1 MVARFSQPCSLM
13 ESTRTKPMGPLPGR
27 PGDFRKS
34 PWFWRIFFAALA
46 LLAGGVFLGMTYGQA
61 GSVLAGVAV
70 FLLGVA
76 LAFAA
81 MTSLRSRE
89 REDEKLREAP

>member
-1 MVARFSQPCSLM
+1 M
-13 ESTRTKPMGPLPGR
+13 ESTTKKPMGPLPGR

-34 PWFWRIFFAALA
+34 PWFWRVLGAAFVV
-46 LLAGGVFLGMTYGQA
+46 LAGAVFLGMRNGQA
-61 GSVLAGVAV
+61 GSVLAGVAIL
-70 FLLGVA
+70 FLGMA

-89 REDEKLREAP
+89 GKDEKLRESP

>member
-1 MVARFSQPCSLM
+1 MATT
-13 ESTRTKPMGPLPGR
+13 EKPMGPLPGR

-34 PWFWRIFFAALA
+34 PWFWRVLFAALA
-46 LLAGGVFLGMTYGQA
+46 VLVIGVFLGMTYGQA
-61 GSVLAGVAV
+61 GSVLVGLAI
-70 FLLGVA
+70 FLGATA

-89 REDEKLREAP
+89 GEDEKLRESP

>member
-1 MVARFSQPCSLM
+1 
-13 ESTRTKPMGPLPGR
+13 MGPLPGR

-34 PWFWRIFFAALA
+34 PWFWRLFGATLVV
-46 LLAGGVFLGMTYGQA
+46 LTGGVFLGMQYGQA
-61 GSVLAGVAV
+61 GAVLVGVAI
-70 FLLGVA
+70 FLLGVS

>member
-1 MVARFSQPCSLM
+1 MA
-13 ESTRTKPMGPLPGR
+13 TTKKPMGTLPGR

-34 PWFWRIFFAALA
+34 PWFWRVLFAALA
-46 LLAGGVFLGMTYGQA
+46 VLVLGVFLGMSHGQA
-61 GSVLAGVAV
+61 GSVLVGLAI
-70 FLLGVA
+70 FLGATA

-89 REDEKLREAP
+89 SDDEKLRESP

>member
-1 MVARFSQPCSLM
+1 MATT
-13 ESTRTKPMGPLPGR
+13 EKPMGPLPGR

-34 PWFWRIFFAALA
+34 PWFWRVLFAALA
-46 LLAGGVFLGMTYGQA
+46 VLAMGVFLGMVHGQA
-61 GSVLAGVAV
+61 GSVLVGLAI
-70 FLLGVA
+70 FLGATA

-89 REDEKLREAP
+89 REDEKLRESP